1 MTRVFAAMIAHE
13 THGFNR
19 YPTTIDDFKKS
30 HFALGDDIK
39 NHTGGDSGWGGLYE
53 VANEAGWELVHPVST
68 FTMPSGPA
76 TSETFAALWRLAGQS
91 LQDDGPFDAVL
102 WFLHGGMMCEGVD
115 DPEGEIILRTR
126 RIIGNAVP
134 VAVSLDIHAN
144 VSPEMV
150 RLSNIICGYHT
161 TPHIDVRETGL
172 RAARLLQRTLD
183 GQINPVTYSV
193 HPPVLA
199 GIDHGRTTDPD
210 APIPRM
216 LRRADEFINTDTEKS
231 DAGLLDVSFFSG
243 FPFCDTAVT
252 GASAIVVAD
261 GLHPR
266 FEQLAEEFG
275 NEIWN
280 SRDEITIDFVSMD
293 EAIDRVE
300 ETAGENT
307 EGVAGPYLIGDFSD
321 TPHGG
326 AYGDAPDFLRTLIR
340 RGVKNA
346 VFGPVWDPAVVANAL
361 ASGPDSEIEIQLGGH
376 SDPEHGGA
384 PLPGSARVV
393 AVSETGDFIHKGPFN
408 HETPGSLGPSAR
420 LDIEGVDVI
429 VVDQPQAI
437 YDQEQLRLFGIEPKT
452 KDALVFKAYN
462 HMRADYEPICRGL
475 VYADSG
481 GIFNFDFFRFHY
493 EKLRR
498 PIAPLDDIEQ
508 QEGETFRAHTE
519 TVAN

>member
-1 MTRVFAAMIAHE
+1 MTRVFAAFIAHE

-19 YPTTIDDFKKS
+19 YPTTLDDFKKY
-30 HFALGDDIK
+30 HFVLGDDIEK
-39 NHTGGDSGWGGLYE
+39 HTGGDSAWGGLYE

-68 FTMPSGPA
+68 FSMPSGPA
-76 TSETFAALWRLAGQS
+76 TSETFETLWALAGDS
-91 LQDDGPFDAVL
+91 LGEDGPFDAVI
-102 WFLHGGMMCEGVD
+102 WFLHGGMMCEGID

-126 RIIGNAVP
+126 KIVGNDIP
-134 VAVSLDIHAN
+134 IAVSLDIHAN

-161 TPHIDVRETGL
+161 TPHIDVKETAL
-172 RAARLLQRTLD
+172 RAARLLKRTLD
-183 GQINPVTYSV
+183 GEISPVTYSV

-199 GIDHGRTTDPD
+199 CIDHGRTTDPD

-216 LRRADEFINTDTEKS
+216 LRRAEEFVKS
-231 DAGLLDVSFFSG
+231 DPGLLDVSFFSG
-243 FPFCDTAVT
+243 FPFCDTVST
-252 GASAIVVAD
+252 GASAIVVSD
-261 GLHPR
+261 GLHQR
-266 FEQLAEEFG
+266 YEQLAEEFG
-275 NEIWN
+275 DEIWN

-300 ETAGENT
+300 TSHGQP
-307 EGVAGPYLIGDFSD
+307 GPYLIGDFSD

-326 AYGDAPDFLRTLIR
+326 GYGDAPDFLRTLIR
-340 RGVKNA
+340 RCVKNA
-346 VFGPVWDPAVVANAL
+346 VFGPIWDPVVVANAL
-361 ASGPDSEIEIQLGGH
+361 AAGPDSDIEVQLGGH

-384 PLPGSARVV
+384 PLVTRAQVV
-393 AVSETGDFIHKGPFN
+393 AVSEDGGFVHNGPFN
-408 HETPGSLGPSAR
+408 HGTPGSLGPSVR
-420 LDIEGVDVI
+420 LVIEGIDVI
-429 VVDQPQAI
+429 VTDQPQAI
-437 YDQEQLRLFGIEPKT
+437 YDQEQLKLFGIDPTT
-452 KDALVFKAYN
+452 KNALVFKAYN

-508 QEGETFRAHTE
+508 HEGETFRAHTE
-519 TVAN
+519 TVAP